1 MTDFLAALGLV
12 LAFEGLVIAAF
23 PGAWRRA
30 MEAVLAAPE
39 GPMRLIGLVVG
50 ALGVLI
56 VYVVRVH
63 LV

>member
-12 LAFEGLVIAAF
+12 LAFEGLVLAAF

-39 GPMRLIGLVVG
+39 GPMRLTGLAVG

-56 VYVVRVH
+56 VYLARVH